1 QMYPKQDL
9 TIHIGNSGASIQHTE
24 DMTAYSRVGVSI
36 YGMYPSHDL
45 KQTAPVKLKP
55 ALQLKSEIIHVK
67 QDLAHDKISYYSTYT
82 AQEIEWIGTVA
93 IGYADG
99 LMRKL
104 QNSDVLVV
112 GKRVKDICSICMDMY
127 MIKL

>member
-1 QMYPKQDL
+1 PLVWHMYPKQDL

-36 YGMYPSHDL
+36 YDMYPSHDL

-67 QDLAHDKISYYSTYT
+67 QARSEEHTSELQSRFDLVCRLLLEKKKMKKTMNINR
-82 AQEIEWIGTVA
+82 QEIKILT
-93 IGYADG
+93 
-99 LMRKL
+99 
-104 QNSDVLVV
+104 
-112 GKRVKDICSICMDMY
+112 IC
-127 MIKL
+127 